1 MLSTTLSL
9 FFLRD
14 PSLCESELD
23 HLRSSLTSTEHLATL
38 NPLLPKAAMIKS
50 LCGFFAVYF
59 GGPDAVIVFMNH
71 LEKGQGKVLE
81 KIETCWNELREGQA
95 QIKSA
100 DIFSNANSLLK
111 EENRL
116 KEG

>member
-1 MLSTTLSL
+1 MSL
-9 FFLRD
+9 FFLRE
-14 PSLCESELD
+14 PTLSEFELD
-23 HLRSSLTSTEHLATL
+23 HLRSSLTSSEHLATL
-38 NPLLPKAAMIKS
+38 HPLLPKPAMIKA

-59 GGPDAVIVFMNH
+59 GGPDAVILFMNH
-71 LEKGQGKVLE
+71 LNKGQGRVLD
-81 KIETCWNELREGQA
+81 KIEKCWTELRQGQA

-100 DIFSNANSLLK
+100 EIFRDANSLLY